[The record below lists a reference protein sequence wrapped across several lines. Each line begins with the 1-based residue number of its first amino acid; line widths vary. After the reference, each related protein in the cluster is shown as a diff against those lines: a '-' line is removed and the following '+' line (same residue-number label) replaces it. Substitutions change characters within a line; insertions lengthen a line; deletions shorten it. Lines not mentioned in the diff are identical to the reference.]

1 MEEEETKNH
10 LYFSKQ
16 HRDIET
22 NVSKMSYFMCQYD
35 GSLTENTLKTT
46 WKNKIGTIKTG
57 QICPAR
63 MAVNQSKVDGKVSV
77 KYIKTHNHEISE
89 KDVVHHPTPKSERE
103 EIKSKLALGIPS
115 EKIFEDLREGFD
127 SRYQRDE
134 TFQVKKKHLL
144 SKRHIKNI
152 ERSLRINCYLHSD
165 DATST
170 YHIVQQL
177 RKEKYDS
184 ILFYKPQNQKIVV
197 NPSHTPDDDLFLFGF
212 MTQEQEEK
220 LKKGANKIIC
230 VDATHE
236 TIQFKLKSITVLVPD
251 ENNHGYPVAHLISNR
266 EDENV
271 MEMFFSS
278 IKDEVGDIS
287 INALMTA
294 NDNTGRNAFRRVF
307 GSHI

>member
-1 MEEEETKNH
+1 MPRRPLSRVQRLN
-10 LYFSKQ
+10 
-16 HRDIET
+16 
-22 NVSKMSYFMCQYD
+22 
-35 GSLTENTLKTT
+35 
-46 WKNKIGTIKTG
+46 
-57 QICPAR
+57 PP
-63 MAVNQSKVDGKVSV
+63 
-77 KYIKTHNHEISE
+77 IKTHNHEISE
-89 KDVVHHPTPKSERE
+89 KDVVHHPIPKSEQE

-127 SRYQRDE
+127 SRDQRDE
-134 TFQVKKKHLL
+134 TFHVKKHLL

-152 ERSLRINCYLHSD
+152 ERSLRINCHLHSD